1 MYTYKITALF
11 IPEWPSLFDS
21 IFGVDA
27 DCQASLV
34 EGNIGT
40 FTFTSPQ
47 SPANL
52 GPLVKV
58 EVIPTP
64 ASHLPL

>member
-1 MYTYKITALF
+1 MYTYQVTALF

-21 IFGVDA
+21 IFGVEA
-27 DCQASLV
+27 DSHASLV
-34 EGNIGT
+34 SGNVGVY
-40 FTFTSPQ
+40 TFTSPQ

-64 ASHLPL
+64 ESHLPL